1 MSFMCAGTS
10 CMSCHCTAVRVKFLS
25 APLSEVMWLVA
36 HNPHLV
42 GGSQSTSGGREAAC
56 MDGTFTVISN
66 VYYIL

>member
-1 MSFMCAGTS
+1 MHVMSVHSRACAI
-10 CMSCHCTAVRVKFLS
+10 LS